1 MGKGSRCHE
10 VNQWTTFMFIHE
22 APDVGTY
29 LWPSLQK
36 PPVAQQCGSR
46 KQAPDSVEG

>member
-1 MGKGSRCHE
+1 MK
-10 VNQWTTFMFIHE
+10 WTSEQLLCFIHE
-22 APDVGTY
+22 APDIGTY